1 MSNFILEAKGSL
13 ILRDV
18 LQLFNR
24 RFCYV
29 DDAAIYF
36 DIDTQEDMRK
46 ANSNFIKTINMEKK
60 I

>member
-1 MSNFILEAKGSL
+1 VCNFILKAKESL
-13 ILRDV
+13 FLRDV

-24 RFCYV
+24 RFCYI
-29 DDAAIYF
+29 DDPAIYF
-36 DIDTQEDMRK
+36 DIDTQEDPEK